1 MSLREK
7 IKKSFKKEE
16 IKPTSTVSIVDNTF
30 DNGENLPKIT
40 FDGRNSLIALGQWMG
55 MLKSVKVKGALGIE
69 IHEHLSATELDQNEA
84 VSADELREASIEF
97 AKLLIQTG
105 IDQDETIVISD
116 FDEEKGTFKCHL
128 LNADKDFD
136 IDYRYGSF
144 LDEGPSFTITEGEN
158 VTKYDYVY
166 AWDEKPRYLEM
177 SSYTRVNPTT
187 GVKYWFY
194 ESEYFLACT
203 LTDGNY
209 QLSIH
214 IEYPESLTNNEN
226 KYFNLEQLRTSLMA
240 IRLPQSADEM
250 FKLVQSSMLCEFN
263 QFPSIEIKEVKE
275 SKNEEQETVKE
286 ETTNFIKLTKGKLE
300 KFTITKDNHTI
311 SLNANNNSW
320 SHKDQTMLLSED
332 SQGYVSYQA
341 TSILNENLALINIGA
356 EYEHAKENVK
366 ELSDYT
372 LSLFK
377 QNN

>member
-1 MSLREK
+1 MNLRRK
-7 IKKSFKKEE
+7 LKQVFKKEE
-16 IKPTSTVSIVDNTF
+16 QEPLSVNNRLF
-30 DNGENLPKIT
+30 DNGANLPKVI

-55 MLKSVKVKGALGIE
+55 MLKSTQVRTALGVE
-69 IHEHLSATELDQNEA
+69 IHEHLSASELDNIES
-84 VSADELREASIEF
+84 VLNDELKETSREF
-97 AKLLIQTG
+97 AKLLHQAG
-105 IDQDETIVISD
+105 IAGDEIVVISD
-116 FDEEKGTFKCHL
+116 FDEEQGTFKCHL

-144 LDEGPSFTITEGEN
+144 LDEGPSFTIKEGEN

-166 AWDEKPRYLEM
+166 AWDEQPRYLKM
-177 SSYTRVNPTT
+177 SNYTRVNPTT

-286 ETTNFIKLTKGKLE
+286 ETTNLINLSNGKLE
-300 KFTITKDNHTI
+300 EFTITKDNHTI
-311 SLNANNNSW
+311 SLNANNSW

-341 TSILNENLALINIGA
+341 TSILNENLALIDIGA

-366 ELSDYT
+366 EVSDLT